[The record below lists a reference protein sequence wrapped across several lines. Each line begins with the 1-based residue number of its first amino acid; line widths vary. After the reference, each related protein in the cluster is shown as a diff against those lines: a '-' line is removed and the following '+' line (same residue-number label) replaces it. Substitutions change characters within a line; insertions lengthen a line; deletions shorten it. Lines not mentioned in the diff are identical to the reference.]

1 MLLPDLSSCS
11 NGLQTFS
18 HPGPKNWGQFRPKKL
33 VKESAPLEQALPSSR
48 ENLSQCIDLWQGK
61 CFLEKTRLNPI
72 ETYVKTGTLLVMQ
85 HMHLHQSLKSKGD
98 YGWDTWIS
106 ESLPWDPSDWARHAP
121 CSASAISGVPPQWWE
136 APRNQNPNPQINAI
150 APNFAW
156 YSDTVNIWVWV
167 KIGYP
172 NTWMVNT
179 KLD

>member
-72 ETYVKTGTLLVMQ
+72 ETYVKTGHFLSCNICTCINLSNLKETMAGIRGSVNPCPEILAIGRVTLHVLPQ
-85 HMHLHQSLKSKGD
+85 QSQGCLRNGGKLQEIKIPTPKSTPLLPILRDTLILLIFG
-98 YGWDTWIS
+98 YGS
-106 ESLPWDPSDWARHAP
+106 
-121 CSASAISGVPPQWWE
+121 
-136 APRNQNPNPQINAI
+136 
-150 APNFAW
+150 
-156 YSDTVNIWVWV
+156 
-167 KIGYP
+167 
-172 NTWMVNT
+172 
-179 KLD
+179 KLGTPTLGWLILN